1 MSAPFGSDSAR
12 DRDAGPAA
20 HPNPPER
27 AAVWTGVAE
36 RGSIGALRSIR
47 WLYRTLGRR
56 ATIAS
61 LTPIVAYFFVTG
73 SATRRASMGYL
84 RTLWDSPDGPA
95 ALGSPPTWRHVFH
108 HVHEFA
114 ESIVDRMIVWSGDEE
129 SIQIDYRGTEI
140 LHDLAREG
148 RGAILLGS
156 HFGSYD
162 LLRSLAEQTDT
173 VLNVLMFTPRTARI
187 NAFFE
192 QLHPGL
198 KMRLISFEP
207 GSINAIFE
215 IRAAIGRG
223 EFVGVMGDRV
233 WEAERERSV
242 TLKFLGREARFPLGP
257 FLLQA
262 VVGCPLIL
270 TGCIGSGDGHYQ
282 AVAIPLA
289 CAGVVPR
296 RQRRAHAEQLAHR
309 YARTLEEWCVRAPYQ
324 WFNFF
329 DFWPERARH

>member
-1 MSAPFGSDSAR
+1 MTSEEESAVGA
-12 DRDAGPAA
+12 AAA
-20 HPNPPER
+20 HPPEGND
-27 AAVWTGVAE
+27 VWARMAE
-36 RGSIGALRSIR
+36 RGSIGALRSMR
-47 WLYRTLGRR
+47 WLYRSLGRR
-56 ATIAS
+56 TTIAS

-73 SATRRASMGYL
+73 ASTRRASMGYL
-84 RTLWDSPDGPA
+84 RTLWESPDGPA
-95 ALGSPPTWRHVFH
+95 ALGSPPTWRHVFR
-108 HVHEFA
+108 HVHAFA
-114 ESIVDRMIVWSGDEE
+114 ESIVDRMIVWGGDEE
-129 SIQIDYRGTEI
+129 SISIDYGGTEI
-140 LHDLAREG
+140 IRDLAGKG

-162 LLRSLAEQTDT
+162 LLRSLAEQTGT

-207 GSINAIFE
+207 GSIKTAFE
-215 IRAAIGRG
+215 IRAAIERG
-223 EFVGVMGDRV
+223 EFVGVMGDRI

-242 TLKFLGREARFPLGP
+242 AVKFLGREARFPLGP

-270 TGCIGSGDGHYQ
+270 TGCIGSGDGHYR

-289 CAGVVPR
+289 PAGVVPR
-296 RQRRAHAEQLAHR
+296 KERRAHAEHLAQR
-309 YARTLEEWCVRAPYQ
+309 YANTLEEWCVRAPYQ

-329 DFWPERARH
+329 DFWPDAAGS